1 MVFNFPDV
9 GEEMAFATDD
19 KSTEFSAFLRGPS
32 SVSMSSDGLDW
43 SGFTVARHSGEAREV
58 PEAISKSH
66 IIAHWHGRPS
76 ICEHLGPR
84 GAYTLYRK
92 LPGSTT
98 LIPAGI
104 VPAARSRE
112 PFDVVLCALRVD
124 FVNRVKDELDS
135 QPSICLEYRKKCEDQ
150 VVSQLMTLLTTE
162 ASEGGP
168 SGRLYADH
176 LAQALALRFLREE
189 ARSTWQTG
197 SFYSPLPRHLL
208 RRVFDRMNELN
219 AGLDLL
225 TLANETG
232 YSRTHF
238 LRMFQAA
245 TGTTPHR
252 YLLQLRV
259 SRAQELMRRAS
270 LSLIDI
276 AAHCGF
282 SSHAHMS
289 KVFRQ
294 FLGVSPSTYRRSL

>member
-1 MVFNFPDV
+1 MP
-9 GEEMAFATDD
+9 E
-19 KSTEFSAFLRGPS
+19 
-32 SVSMSSDGLDW
+32 
-43 SGFTVARHSGEAREV
+43 TV
-58 PEAISKSH
+58 SKSH

-112 PFDVVLCALRVD
+112 PFDVVLCALKVD

-135 QPSICLEYRKKCEDQ
+135 QPSICFEYRKRCQDE
-150 VVSQLMTLLTTE
+150 VVSQLMRLLTTE

-176 LAQALALRFLREE
+176 LAHALALRFLREE
-189 ARSTWQTG
+189 ARDTLQTR
-197 SFYSPLPRHLL
+197 SFGSPLPRHLL
-208 RRVFDRMNELN
+208 RRVFDRMHELS
-219 AGLDLL
+219 ARLDLL

-238 LRMFQAA
+238 LRMFRVA

-259 SRAQELMRRAS
+259 RRAQELMHLAS

-289 KVFRQ
+289 KAFRQ